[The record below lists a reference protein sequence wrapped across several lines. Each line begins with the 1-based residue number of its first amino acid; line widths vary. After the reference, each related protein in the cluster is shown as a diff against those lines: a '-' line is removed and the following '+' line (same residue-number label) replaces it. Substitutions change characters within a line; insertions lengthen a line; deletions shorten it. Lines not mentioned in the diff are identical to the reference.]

1 MRGRIP
7 RATADK
13 LLRGNPG
20 RRPLN
25 SSEPDVQLVKV
36 LPRPPKDLG
45 RIGAA
50 KWRSKG
56 KELIA
61 AGLLTALDLD
71 ALKRFCRWYEISV
84 KASKKMD
91 LDQLGGIQSTNL
103 LNAYSMASKAMRQL
117 EQEFGMTPASRSRV
131 KVVNPKQEDLFGR
144 FLNGF
149 SDLDADE
156 DPSAGKT
163 SASSAGV
170 GDRPPGEENK
180 WN

>member
-7 RATADK
+7 TPTARK
-13 LLRGNPG
+13 LMLGNPG

-25 SSEPDVQLVKV
+25 SSEPDVQLLKV
-36 LPRPPKDLG
+36 LPRPPKHLC

-56 KELIA
+56 RELLA

-71 ALKRFCRWYEISV
+71 ALTRFCRWYEISV
-84 KASKKMD
+84 KASKKLE

-131 KVVNPKQEDLFGR
+131 HVVNPKQEDLFGK
-144 FLNGF
+144 FLALAGDDGALVGEAAAAD
-149 SDLDADE
+149 SD
-156 DPSAGKT
+156 
-163 SASSAGV
+163 GV
-170 GDRPPGEENK
+170 GGSAARRGK
-180 WN
+180 

>member
-25 SSEPDVQLVKV
+25 SSEPDVQVVKV

-45 RIGAA
+45 KIGAA

-56 KELIA
+56 KELIS
-61 AGLLTALDLD
+61 AGVLTALDLD
-71 ALKRFCRWYEISV
+71 ALKRFCRWHEISV
-84 KASKKMD
+84 KVSKKMD
-91 LDQLGGIQSTNL
+91 LDQLGAVQSTNL
-103 LNAYSMASKAMRQL
+103 LNTYSMASKAMRQL

-131 KVVNPKQEDLFGR
+131 KASNPKQQDLFGS
-144 FLNGF
+144 FLAG
-149 SDLDADE
+149 LD
-156 DPSAGKT
+156 
-163 SASSAGV
+163 
-170 GDRPPGEENK
+170 EEGPVVPELGN
-180 WN
+180 